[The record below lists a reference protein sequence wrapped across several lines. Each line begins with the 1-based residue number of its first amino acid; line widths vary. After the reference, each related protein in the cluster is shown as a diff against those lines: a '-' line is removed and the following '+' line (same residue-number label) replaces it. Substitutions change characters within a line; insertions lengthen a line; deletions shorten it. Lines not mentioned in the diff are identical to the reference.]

1 MNYIM
6 IMKEPHI
13 SLILTKN
20 KDMIFTDK
28 ECPDVSTVSILS
40 SGIDYKACEYYN
52 LKPEQFKNTKGN
64 IVAVMRLSKQQKT
77 TNLEYNKRKYNHYQ
91 IDDFENKVVY
101 QYNILNAKPIK
112 LIPYVKQ
119 FGKPIKDKGMFYKTS
134 QEYENYVMG
143 RKISDCKYFKSP
155 VSTVYKDKTSPLTLD
170 CPFALALNTYMGC
183 EHNCL
188 YCFVKNTYG
197 YNGMFTSDEDKIVR
211 ASIEDIKK
219 QFYDGLYSTKN
230 NVTANLIRKKM
241 PIKIGISTDP
251 LQKIDLKY
259 RVTYNSLQLLNEE
272 QYPFIMITKGDLAK
286 RDEYAELIAKTPSI
300 YFQTITTFDKDLMS
314 RMEPN
319 APTLDDRIQSLQNI
333 NDKDKQANTQIR
345 IEPMMLGININ
356 RDGSIDKEGFDELFR
371 ELKDI
376 GVSGISTRYYC
387 RNKIM
392 DRQLKNEFGVDF
404 QSEYEKTWLETLG
417 YNEDYKSPDIPND
430 LIMLKTAKEFKE
442 LCDKYNFTYTPRM
455 MKLSMFSNSKSD
467 CCCSDR
473 LKPEYKRIFDN
484 GKSKISETEI
494 YNICKEEG
502 VVFFDDL
509 KERGILKPDKEIE
522 KLFNKE
528 LKRGNLYNNID
539 FKHIL
544 DMNGKVIGLEYI
556 ENKDDIRK
564 YYKNIIETIRRDNHL
579 KYKFKG

>member
-1 MNYIM
+1 
-6 IMKEPHI
+6 
-13 SLILTKN
+13 
-20 KDMIFTDK
+20 
-28 ECPDVSTVSILS
+28 
-40 SGIDYKACEYYN
+40 
-52 LKPEQFKNTKGN
+52 
-64 IVAVMRLSKQQKT
+64 
-77 TNLEYNKRKYNHYQ
+77 
-91 IDDFENKVVY
+91 
-101 QYNILNAKPIK
+101 
-112 LIPYVKQ
+112 
-119 FGKPIKDKGMFYKTS
+119 
-134 QEYENYVMG
+134 
-143 RKISDCKYFKSP
+143 
-155 VSTVYKDKTSPLTLD
+155 
-170 CPFALALNTYMGC
+170 
-183 EHNCL
+183 
-188 YCFVKNTYG
+188 
-197 YNGMFTSDEDKIVR
+197 MFTSDEDKIVR

-259 RVTYNSLQLLNEE
+259 RVTYNSLKLLNEE

-319 APTLDDRIQSLQNI
+319 APTLDDRIQSLKNI

-356 RDGSIDKEGFDELFR
+356 KDGSINKEGFDELFR

-455 MKLSMFSNSKSD
+455 IKLSTFSNSKSD

-473 LKPEYKRIFDN
+473 LKTEYKTIFDN

-509 KERGILKPDKEIE
+509 KERGILKPDEEIE
-522 KLFNKE
+522 KIFNKE

-556 ENKDDIRK
+556 ENKDDVRK
-564 YYKNIIETIRRDNHL
+564 DYKNIIETIRRDNHL
-579 KYKFKG
+579 KYKIKG